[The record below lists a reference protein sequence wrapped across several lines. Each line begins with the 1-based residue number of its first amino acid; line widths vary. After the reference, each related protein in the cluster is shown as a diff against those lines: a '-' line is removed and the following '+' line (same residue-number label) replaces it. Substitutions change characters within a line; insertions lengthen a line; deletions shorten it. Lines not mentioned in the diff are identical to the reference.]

1 MINDAGTVDLSHH
14 PIVELP
20 FLHTL
25 DVYCVRHG
33 APVVSF
39 LERLLLPKL
48 RDFSFLGYATGHH
61 DNSPSFSLAAFFA
74 RATRMETIGIDSNTF
89 SKFALLESLRGLPPT
104 IQRLAIHDKEVTAW
118 GLPPETGSLD
128 DDALAVLT
136 PTSGC
141 PALQHFSIDH
151 CTGISDAAL
160 LRFLTAKMAGES
172 CTALTHVDIQFDR
185 TMALDIL
192 PSLEPFIE
200 TGRNVSIT
208 HLQSPLSQFSPW
220 QGLDDA
226 PKSWFSVSPTE
237 YW

>member
-1 MINDAGTVDLSHH
+1 LT
-14 PIVELP
+14 
-20 FLHTL
+20 
-25 DVYCVRHG
+25 
-33 APVVSF
+33 
-39 LERLLLPKL
+39 KL

-172 CTALTHVDIQFDR
+172 CTVLTHVDIQFDR
-185 TMALDIL
+185 TMTLDIL

-208 HLQSPLSQFSPW
+208 HLPSPLSQFSPW